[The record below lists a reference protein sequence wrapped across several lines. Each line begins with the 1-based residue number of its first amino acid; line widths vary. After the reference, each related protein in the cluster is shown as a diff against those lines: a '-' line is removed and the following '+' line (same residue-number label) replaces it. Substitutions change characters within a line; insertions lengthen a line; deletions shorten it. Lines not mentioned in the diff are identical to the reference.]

1 MLLDQ
6 ISENEKAKE
15 QIVSGHPNH
24 DPAGWRQL
32 PATFEPLDPKKIEDL
47 LSKEWDLFRATYPR
61 SGEHNQR
68 SSKTLPL
75 GVTSSFQH
83 WDPYPVT
90 VVKARGA
97 YVRDVDG
104 RKLLDLSMGFGAML
118 AGHLHPRI
126 VREVQKTLRR
136 TGTLFATPST
146 TATEAAEKFKKRFG
160 LDMIRFTNSGTES
173 TMYTVR
179 IAKAVTRK
187 KGLVKIEGGFH
198 GGYDALQVSVKPKL
212 ENIGPTEKP
221 VPYVPFEVEAGEI
234 YTVSYNDANRLEE
247 LFRER
252 GDSIAA
258 VMMEP
263 IIENLSIILPDE
275 GYLRR
280 VRELCDQYNVCL
292 IFDEVKTGLTAGV
305 AGAAKRVGVEPDL
318 VCLAKSIGG
327 GLPVAAFGGKQK
339 YMDAV
344 VDGRMPHLGT
354 YNGSPIVLAAALAMD
369 AISTEEEINRAEK
382 INIETM
388 RKLNEV
394 IERYQLPA
402 HTVGFGVKGAV
413 TWSPNPVRNYR
424 DFKALDF
431 NLAELSWIWGINR
444 GVLTPPGLDEQW
456 LVSFAHKQ
464 RDMDLLVNAFDALGK
479 ALRS

>member
-47 LSKEWDLFRATYPR
+47 LAKEWDLFRATYPR

-212 ENIGPTEKP
+212 ENIGPAEKP

-247 LFRER
+247 LFKER

-327 GLPVAAFGGKQK
+327 GLPVAAFGGRQK

-369 AISTEEEINRAEK
+369 AISTEEEINKAEK

-388 RKLNEV
+388 RKLNEI
-394 IERYQLPA
+394 IEKYQLPA

-424 DFKALDF
+424 DFKSLDF